1 MTIPTDRSLR
11 SRSAGEPER
20 MSGSSRPD
28 APPAHPTDM
37 SPRELARWGWR
48 QLTSMRTALI
58 LLFLLALAAIP
69 GSVVPQEGVDS
80 LAASRWQEQHKQL
93 TPIYDK
99 LGLFH
104 VFSSPWFAAIYLLLV
119 VSLVGCILPRSMVY
133 WRGLRAEPP
142 DAPRNLGRL
151 PEHRTWETDA
161 EPDAVLTQ
169 ARAALRKHRYRL
181 APAAP
186 ATVSA
191 ERGFLRE
198 AGNLVFH
205 ISVLV
210 VLAGFALGSLFGFK
224 GGVIVVTKEG
234 FSNSLSQYDDFV
246 PGGAFSPDELAPFS
260 FTLDKFDV
268 TFIRKGRSAGAAHK
282 FYADLSVRNSPSSAP
297 HQARV
302 SVNHPLT
309 IDGTK
314 IFLVGHGYA
323 PHVTVR
329 DGKGNVAYSG
339 PTVFLPE
346 SEDFRSFGVVK
357 APDAQPTQVGLEG
370 EFYPTYAFTDA
381 TGPFSAFPDA
391 KNPAISMLA
400 YRGDLG
406 LDTGQAQSVY
416 ALDKSRMKPILTPDG
431 KPLRVDLPMG
441 ATKQLPDGLGSV
453 TFDGLSRFV
462 RLQVSK
468 SPGSKVALAGTSLAL
483 LGLLGSLFIRPRR
496 VWVRVRRKG
505 DRTIVELAGLDR
517 SSGGD
522 LSGELDQ
529 LFALLNR
536 QSLAPEPRENV

>member
-1 MTIPTDRSLR
+1 
-11 SRSAGEPER
+11 

-28 APPAHPTDM
+28 TPPDQPFDL
-37 SPRELARWGWR
+37 SPRELARWSWR

-69 GSVVPQEGVDS
+69 GSVVPQEAVDS
-80 LAASRWQEQHKQL
+80 LRASRWQEQHKQL
-93 TPIYDK
+93 TPIYQR

-104 VFSSPWFAAIYLLLV
+104 VYSSPWFAAIYLLLV
-119 VSLVGCILPRSMVY
+119 VSLVGCILPRSLVY
-133 WRGLRAEPP
+133 WRGLKAEPP
-142 DAPRNLGRL
+142 AVPRNLSRL
-151 PEHRTWETDA
+151 PEHREWESDA
-161 EPDAVLTQ
+161 EPDVVLTQ
-169 ARAALRKHRYRL
+169 ARAALSKHRYRL
-181 APAAP
+181 APETPDTVSAR
-186 ATVSA
+186 TVSA

-205 ISVLV
+205 MSVLV
-210 VLAGFALGSLFGFK
+210 VLTGFALGSLFGFK

-234 FSNSLSQYDDFV
+234 FTNSLSQYDDFL
-246 PGGAFSPDELAPFS
+246 PGGAFSPDKLAPFS
-260 FTLDKFDV
+260 FNVDSFDV
-268 TFIRKGRSAGAAHK
+268 TFIRRGRSAGAAHK
-282 FYADLSVRNSPSSAP
+282 FFANLRVRDTPRATP
-297 HQARV
+297 YDARV

-314 IFLVGHGYA
+314 VFLVGHGYA
-323 PHVTVR
+323 PHITVR

-357 APDAQPTQVGLEG
+357 VPDAQPTQIGLEG

-406 LDTGQAQSVY
+406 LDTGNAQSVY
-416 ALDKSRMKPILTPDG
+416 ALDKSRMRPIVTADG
-431 KPLRVDLPMG
+431 KPLRIDLPMG
-441 ATKQLPDGLGSV
+441 ATKQLPHGLGSV
-453 TFDGLSRFV
+453 KFDGLSRFV

-468 SPGSKVALAGTSLAL
+468 SPGSGVALGGMVLAL
-483 LGLLGSLFIRPRR
+483 VGLLGSLFIRPRR
-496 VWVRVRRKG
+496 IWLRVRREG
-505 DRTIVELAGLDR
+505 DRTIVEMAGLDR

-522 LSGELDQ
+522 LSAELDQ
-529 LFALLNR
+529 LLALLSR
-536 QSLAPEPRENV
+536 SSLAPGPRENP

>member
-1 MTIPTDRSLR
+1 
-11 SRSAGEPER
+11 

-28 APPAHPTDM
+28 TPPAQPFDL
-37 SPRELARWGWR
+37 SPRELSRWAWR

-80 LAASRWQEQHKQL
+80 LATSRWQEQHPKL
-93 TPIYDK
+93 TPVYER

-104 VFSSPWFAAIYLLLV
+104 VYSSAWFAAIYLLLV

-133 WRGLRAEPP
+133 WRGLKAQPP
-142 DAPRNLGRL
+142 AAPRNLARL
-151 PEHRTWETDA
+151 PESRRWETDA

-169 ARAALRKHRYRL
+169 ARTALRKHRYRL
-181 APAAP
+181 APEAP
-186 ATVSA
+186 DTVSA

-246 PGGAFSPDELAPFS
+246 PGGAFSPDKLAPFS
-260 FTLDKFDV
+260 FTVDNFDV

-282 FYADLSVRNSPSSAP
+282 FFADLSVRDSPASAP
-297 HQARV
+297 HHARV

-309 IDGTK
+309 VDGTK

-323 PHVTVR
+323 PHITVR
-329 DGKGNVAYSG
+329 DGKGHVAYAG

-357 APDAQPTQVGLEG
+357 VPDAQPTQIGLEG
-370 EFYPTYAFTDA
+370 EFYPTYGFTKA
-381 TGPFSAFPDA
+381 TGPFSAFPDD
-391 KNPAISMLA
+391 KNPVISMLA

-406 LDTGQAQSVY
+406 LDTGEAQSVY
-416 ALDKSRMKPILTPDG
+416 ALDKSKLKPILKADG
-431 KPLRVDLPMG
+431 APLRIDLPMG
-441 ATKQLPDGLGSV
+441 ATQKLPDGLGSV
-453 TFDGLSRFV
+453 TFDGVSRFV

-468 SPGSKVALAGTSLAL
+468 SPGSGVALGGMVLAL
-483 LGLLGSLFIRPRR
+483 TGLLGSLFIRPRR
-496 VWVRVRRKG
+496 VWVRVRRDG

-529 LFALLNR
+529 LVGA
-536 QSLAPEPRENV
+536 LAPGQGSNP